1 MIELTS
7 YLFNHRSNPTDNEL
21 EEAKRQWFT
30 RRKAELQ
37 STIRDHLARLDK
49 AQKEIAELESLSSPA
64 HKRKVSVAAG
74 STVTIN
80 VDGKVAGSFIINDS
94 GIVSIEEIDVAISK
108 PTIQKGWVLA
118 SHGEKQFI
126 VPSAVMVTPKNQFGS
141 YKDGKQSLERLVDL
155 FTGK

>member
-94 GIVSIEEIDVAISK
+94 GIVSIEEMAAAISK
-108 PTIQKGWVLA
+108 PTI
-118 SHGEKQFI
+118 
-126 VPSAVMVTPKNQFGS
+126 PKEAIHCPKCS
-141 YKDGKQSLERLVDL
+141 YGDSQGNMRLLRGKPLPHHRDTL
-155 FTGK
+155 